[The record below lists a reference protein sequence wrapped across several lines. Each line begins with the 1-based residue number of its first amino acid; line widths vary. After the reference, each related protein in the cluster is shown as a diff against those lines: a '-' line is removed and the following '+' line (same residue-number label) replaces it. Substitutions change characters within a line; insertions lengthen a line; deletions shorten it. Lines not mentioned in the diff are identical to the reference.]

1 MKASVLPI
9 IRDHFDTMR
18 DARSGKI
25 RVSDLAF
32 FYGIPLLV
40 GVAAYVFSWGVK
52 GIDNLLAALSI
63 LTGLLFNLLV
73 LLFDTA
79 ARFKGRPGAEA
90 NAENKHKY
98 RLIHELQAN
107 ITYTLGVGLAVAI
120 ILGAC
125 SLAGVQDARRPWS
138 VLVTILLAHF
148 VLLLGML
155 LKRLRSVFLV
165 EFPKLLGA

>member
-1 MKASVLPI
+1 
-9 IRDHFDTMR
+9 MR
-18 DARSGKI
+18 DARTGKI
-25 RVSDLAF
+25 RVADLAF
-32 FYGIPLLV
+32 FYGIPVLV
-40 GVAAYVFSWGVK
+40 GVAAFMLSWRVK

-79 ARFKGRPGAEA
+79 ARLKSRPTGNASAES
-90 NAENKHKY
+90 KHKY
-98 RLIHELQAN
+98 RLIHELNAN
-107 ITYTLGVGLAVAI
+107 ITYTLGVGLVVAI

-125 SLAGVQDARRPWS
+125 SLAGIDDARRPWS
-138 VLVTILLAHF
+138 ILITTLLAHF

-155 LKRLRSVFLV
+155 LKRLRSVFLA